1 MSMDDA
7 QRTEQLLRAKQGDK
21 NAFSLLWQDMHSE
34 LLVWARNH
42 VPKYIQSKHS
52 ASDVLQEVALKM
64 WQILQGGTFLGTT
77 LPEFRSYTFEVLK
90 TKEMNLEK
98 PFRQPKRKLDR
109 EVHSADED
117 GHDPLQEIPD
127 QRFPRASLPLHQQE
141 EREELERRIAR
152 LPERQAQVAR
162 LRLLE
167 NQSLGQIASAMNIN
181 VPAISALL
189 SRAMKELKK

>member
-1 MSMDDA
+1 MGMDDA
-7 QRTEQLLRAKQGDK
+7 QRTEQLHRAKQGDK
-21 NAFSLLWQDMHSE
+21 NAFSLLWQDMYSE
-34 LLVWARNH
+34 LLLWARKC
-42 VPKYIQSKHS
+42 VPKYIQSKHT

-77 LPEFRSYTFEVLK
+77 LPEFRSYTYEVLK
-90 TKEMNLEK
+90 SKEKNLEK
-98 PFRQPKRKLDR
+98 PFRQPKRDLTK
-109 EVHSADED
+109 EIHTTASE
-117 GHDPLQEIPD
+117 GHDPLEEIPD

-141 EREELERRIAR
+141 EKGELERRIAR

-167 NQSLGQIASAMNIN
+167 NQSLVQIASVLNIN

-189 SRAMKELKK
+189 SRAMKELKQ